1 MTSAKQPNILPFLM
15 AVFFI
20 IFVSGQSR
28 AQQYARIN
36 LKDRSSLKGNIVER
50 FDSSAVILNINGT
63 ITRLPI
69 NNIRSIRFK
78 SNWNREIA
86 NGFNDKAQVIVNN
99 NYPQFEPGFYHSIG
113 IGLLSGNDYG
123 DFSATMV
130 NGYRFH
136 PMLHGGVGINYN
148 RYEYITTV
156 PIYAEYRGFPKKL
169 KFSPYFFTQI
179 GYGLR
184 VEDSAPQGYE
194 NYKSQ
199 GGLYWGAGAG
209 YQLNFIETALGL
221 SVGYSNQSTKTEYG
235 NPAFWWSSTSEFSE
249 SRKMGRVDIKLCVIF

>member
-1 MTSAKQPNILPFLM
+1 MTLAKQLRILPYFM
-15 AVFFI
+15 AVFFLLI
-20 IFVSGQSR
+20 GSSQSE
-28 AQQYARIN
+28 AQQFAKIN
-36 LKDRSSLKGNIVER
+36 LKDRSSLKGNIVQG
-50 FDSSAVILNINGT
+50 FDSTALILNMNGT

-69 NNIRSIRFK
+69 DNIKSIRFK
-78 SNWNREIA
+78 SNWNREMA
-86 NGFNDKAQVIVNN
+86 EDFSDNGKVIVND
-99 NYPQFEPGFYHSIG
+99 NYPQYEPGFYHSMG

-136 PMLHGGVGINYN
+136 PMLQGGIGVNYN

-169 KFSPYFFTQI
+169 KFSPYFFTQL

-209 YQLNFIETALGL
+209 YQVNFVETALAL
-221 SVGYSNQSTKTEYG
+221 SIGYSNQSTKTEYG
-235 NPAFWWSSTSEFSE
+235 EPRFWWSSTTEFSE
-249 SRKMGRVDIKLCVIF
+249 SRKMGRMDIKLSVIF